1 MADLIMAAMHGGGMG
16 GGGMGGG
23 GMHGGGGGGHG
34 EVTEPEETASNNLSN
49 PVIFTE
55 GVALTLPGSPDAFS
69 FLKAY
74 DLNGDGQI
82 TSLDQIDGYYLFAQK
97 TQGNLWQADSLTI
110 PAPGSVD
117 ELTPTRLWVSSIDWG
132 DSIEGGKPI
141 DTGKPTRI
149 EISFYKDLAK
159 DRQGD
164 EAILPLEMT
173 SYPMQL
179 LANPSSP
186 DEVQGASAKAT
197 SLEGGLPN
205 TNVLTQELTEV
216 SVYADTARLS
226 LQHIIGSPQTGSL
239 RWNGE
244 FWEDANEFDSVTVGA
259 PISGL
264 SFGGEVTVGGKVVYG
279 LSQGGWSPD
288 VAGTYRATVFF
299 PTTGNLQLGSAL
311 IDAGT
316 EEILVA
322 AAEEP
327 PSEPG
332 AGAQIDGVNNLTYL
346 DLFVNGNQPT
356 VVEPIVLLT
365 TEDGPDVT
373 LNLISTAVDPESDPL
388 TAENV
393 VIAASDGA
401 NPFVLPAGT
410 VDVQGSNLFIRP
422 SLLNALSAGQKV
434 IIKASFSVSDGV
446 NLSPSTATVTVE
458 GRDEAVPPPTGGGSD
473 GGGGGG
479 VSISAPAGPREFL
492 GSDGDDTLT
501 GTDGDDLLQ
510 GYKGGDALYGGAGN
524 DEMRGGKDNDFL
536 QGNMGDDT
544 VYGDLGNDV
553 VRGGQGNDFLQ
564 GGMGDD
570 FVYGDLGNDIVRGG
584 KDADV
589 LQGGMGDDTVYGD
602 LGNDVV
608 RGGKDNDTLE
618 GGMGDDWLYGD
629 LGNDLL
635 DGGAGFDVLTGG
647 AGADTF
653 RLRLQDIAEGGG
665 RPDRILD
672 FDLQAD
678 RLDLDDAITRQML
691 SFANGILT
699 AGIDGQVFQLA
710 ELSGLA
716 DPNLIDQI
724 QFV

>member
-1 MADLIMAAMHGGGMG
+1 MAAMHGGGMGGGGMG

-55 GVALTLPGSPDAFS
+55 GVALTLPGGPDAFS

-74 DLNGDGQI
+74 DLNGDGEI
-82 TSLDQIDGYYLFAQK
+82 TDLDQINGYYLFAQK
-97 TQGNLWQADSLTI
+97 TEGNLWQADSLTI

-149 EISFYKDLAK
+149 EISFYKDLT
-159 DRQGD
+159 DPRQED
-164 EAILPLEMT
+164 EAILPSNMT
-173 SYPMQL
+173 AYPMQL

-186 DEVQGASAKAT
+186 DEVQGASAKT
-197 SLEGGLPN
+197 QSLEGDLPN
-205 TNVLTQELTEV
+205 DNVLTLESTEV
-216 SVYADTARLS
+216 SVYAETARLS
-226 LQHIIGSPQTGSL
+226 LQHIIGSPQPGSL
-239 RWNGE
+239 SWNGE
-244 FWEDANEFDSVTVGA
+244 FWEDANELDSVTIGA

-264 SFGGEVTVGGKVVYG
+264 SFGGEVTVSGKVVYG
-279 LSQGGWSPD
+279 LSKGGWSPD

-299 PTTGNLQLGSAL
+299 PTTGNLQLGSAF

-316 EEILVA
+316 EETLVA
-322 AAEEP
+322 ASEEP
-327 PSEPG
+327 PAEPG

-356 VVEPIVLLT
+356 VVEPIVLVT
-365 TEDGPDVT
+365 TEDDPDVT
-373 LNLISTAVDPESDPL
+373 LNLVSTAVDPESDPL

-401 NPFVLPAGT
+401 NPFTLPAGT
-410 VDVQGSNLFIRP
+410 ADVQGSNLFIRP
-422 SLLNALSAGQKV
+422 SLLNGLSAGQKV

-458 GRDEAVPPPTGGGSD
+458 GRDEAVPPPSGGGSD

-479 VSISAPAGPREFL
+479 VSTSAPAGPREFL

-524 DEMRGGKDNDFL
+524 DEMRGGKGNDFL
-536 QGNMGDDT
+536 QGNRGDDT

-553 VRGGQGNDFLQ
+553 VRGGKDNDF
-564 GGMGDD
+564 
-570 FVYGDLGNDIVRGG
+570 
-584 KDADV
+584 

-647 AGADTF
+647 AGEDTF
-653 RLRLQDIAEGGG
+653 RLRLQDIADGGG
-665 RPDRILD
+665 QPDRILD

-691 SFANGILT
+691 SFADGILM
-699 AGIDGQVFQLA
+699 AQMDGQMFQLA
-710 ELSGLA
+710 ELAGLG
-716 DPNLIDQI
+716 DPNLINQI